1 MICRCGFLARANTAR
16 RAQEAGPGRLD
27 EED

>member
-1 MICRCGFLARANTAR
+1 MICKCEFLARTSTAR
-16 RAQEAGPGRLD
+16 RAQEAGRGRLD